1 VVAGAPN
8 APAIGRAIQ
17 GQSNGII
24 SAFANWAAPAA
35 NGTAP
40 ITSYE
45 VTALQMGPDNVT
57 VVGTTVFTTT
67 NVTPPLTLEATG
79 LVAGSNYRF
88 TVVAINSA
96 GRSLPSAQSN
106 TALAR

>member
-1 VVAGAPN
+1 
-8 APAIGRAIQ
+8 
-17 GQSNGII
+17 
-24 SAFANWAAPAA
+24 
-35 NGTAP
+35 
-40 ITSYE
+40 
-45 VTALQMGPDNVT
+45 
-57 VVGTTVFTTT
+57 
-67 NVTPPLTLEATG
+67 LEATG